1 MKDCIC
7 IVCPRG
13 CHLHIDDDLKVTG
26 NSCVRGEIYGRNEAT
41 KPLRNLTSTVKL
53 EGSELPRLP
62 VKTDGDI
69 PKEKMFDVME
79 EINKAVAKAPIKSG
93 DIVIANVL
101 DLGVNVVATRT
112 VEK

>member
-26 NSCVRGEIYGRNEAT
+26 NFCPRGEVYGRNEAT
-41 KPLRNLTSTVKL
+41 QPMRNLTSTVKL
-53 EGSELPRLP
+53 EGSELKRLP
-62 VKTDGDI
+62 VKTEGDI
-69 PKEKMFDVME
+69 PKEKMFEVMHA
-79 EINKAVAKAPIKSG
+79 INHAIAKAPIKAG

-112 VEK
+112 VDK

>member
-1 MKDCIC
+1 MKDCMC

-26 NSCVRGEIYGRNEAT
+26 NFCPRGEVYGRNEAT
-41 KPLRNLTSTVKL
+41 RPMRNLTSTVKL
-53 EGSELPRLP
+53 EVSELKRLP
-62 VKTDGDI
+62 VKTEGDI
-69 PKEKMFDVME
+69 PKEKMFEVMHA
-79 EINKAVAKAPIKSG
+79 INHAIAKAPIKAG

-112 VEK
+112 VDK